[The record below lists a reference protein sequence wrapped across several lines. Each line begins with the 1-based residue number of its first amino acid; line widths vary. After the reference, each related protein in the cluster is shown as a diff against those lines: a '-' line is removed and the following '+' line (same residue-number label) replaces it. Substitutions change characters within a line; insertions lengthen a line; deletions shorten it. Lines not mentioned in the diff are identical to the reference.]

1 MEPIELIEAK
11 EIDYLFVQ
19 QSQLINA
26 GQGLFTAIDIYKN
39 ELISIFKGKILTQQD
54 ANLRAQKNENHYFM
68 NMIDGSILDCMHTFC
83 FAKFA
88 NDAAHFAT
96 SSFKNN
102 AIITLNEEQKV
113 CLVATKKIKSGAE
126 IFCSYGKAYW
136 KNK

>member
-1 MEPIELIEAK
+1 MEPIELIDAK
-11 EIDYLFVQ
+11 ETDYLFVQ

-68 NMIDGSILDCMHTFC
+68 NMIDGSILDCMHTYC

-88 NDAAHFAT
+88 NDAAHFAI

-113 CLVATKKIKSGAE
+113 CLVATKKIKSGGE

-136 KNK
+136 KYK

>member
-39 ELISIFKGKILTQQD
+39 EQISIFKGKILTQQD
-54 ANLRAQKNENHYFM
+54 ANLRTQKNENHYFM
-68 NMIDGSILDCMHTFC
+68 NMIDGRILDCMHTSC

-88 NDAAHFAT
+88 NDAAHFAI

-136 KNK
+136 KYK